1 MWRIPRFKR
10 INIHIMNTLHTH
22 LAALSLTS
30 AFFASIAVAEETS
43 PKLAPKPLPGQAETQ
58 ARCLI
63 CHGDTQVGQ
72 ARLAPPMVM
81 VKRHYQSLSQAEFE
95 KAVLAWVKKPDAK
108 KSKMPGA
115 IRRFNLMPTFV
126 IPDAEIKLIAQYIH
140 QTDFAFPS
148 NCGSGKGAKGGQSAQ
163 GCDGENCGPD
173 QGAGKG
179 KGKGQGKNKA
189 KGKGEIQEPCGN
201 GEENC

>member
-1 MWRIPRFKR
+1 
-10 INIHIMNTLHTH
+10 MNTIHSY

-30 AFFASIAVAEETS
+30 VFFASTAVAEEAS
-43 PKLAPKPLPGQAETQ
+43 AELAQKPLPGQAETQ

-63 CHGDTQVGQ
+63 CHGDTQAGQ

-140 QTDFAFPS
+140 QTDFAFPG
-148 NCGSGKGAKGGQSAQ
+148 NCGSAQGAGKGAKGAKAGKAGQ
-163 GCDGENCGPD
+163 GCEDENCGPD
-173 QGAGKG
+173 QGG
-179 KGKGQGKNKA
+179 GKNKA
-189 KGKGEIQEPCGN
+189 KGKGKTQEPCG
-201 GEENC
+201 GAEKNC